1 LTEEGPNDGDSLLR
15 NTLKK
20 AIKTKERKKVEREKK
35 LREERQV
42 ELQRRFVFKK
52 PICSIGRKQCH
63 RWKWILFFSS
73 SKCNDNF

>member
-20 AIKTKERKKVEREKK
+20 AIKTKEGKKLKRRKK
-35 LREERQV
+35 LREERQI

-52 PICSIGRKQCH
+52 PICSIENNATGGK
-63 RWKWILFFSS
+63 
-73 SKCNDNF
+73 